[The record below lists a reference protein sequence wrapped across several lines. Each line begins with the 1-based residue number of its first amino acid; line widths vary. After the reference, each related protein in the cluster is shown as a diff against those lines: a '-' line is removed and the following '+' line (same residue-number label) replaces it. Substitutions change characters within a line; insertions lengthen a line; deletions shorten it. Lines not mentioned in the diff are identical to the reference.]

1 MDIKKKKT
9 NLLNLDK
16 EKMEKFFKK
25 LGEKTYRA
33 NQIMKWIYHKYC
45 DNFDKMNNI
54 NKILKKKLKSVSTI
68 STLKIY
74 NKKIS
79 IDGTIKWIFK
89 IKNKKIETIYI
100 PNKKKATLCLSSQIG
115 CPIKCKFCLTGKSK
129 FTRNLKVHEIISQI
143 WKISE
148 IIYKNKEKY
157 KPITNIVMMGMGEPL
172 LNIKN
177 VICAIKI
184 INNNFGFGISKRK
197 ITLSTSGISPAIIK
211 LANQI
216 DIKLAISLHAPN
228 NEIRNQIIPINQ
240 KYNIQSILKSAQ
252 YFLKK
257 TKSNKKKIT
266 IEYIML
272 KKINDSEKN
281 AHKLVKCLKDLPC
294 KINLIPF
301 NTFPDTSYKA
311 SSDKQI
317 NQFAKILK
325 KKGFITTIRK
335 SRGKD
340 IKAACG
346 QLSEKN

>member
-311 SSDKQI
+311 SSNKQI